1 VFKNKWTMLVLT
13 LCLTLVAAGCGAG
26 SGEKQGSNDGKNES
40 GTKVTVNFMHLWPE
54 GVSAGQNKIV
64 NQIIKDYQA
73 ENPNVIIK
81 QEVLDNEQYKNK
93 LKVLS
98 ASNQLPD
105 VGVTWA
111 AGFMQ
116 PYVEGKLFTPVDDL
130 LSGELNGKFVAGTTE
145 AYAIDG
151 KTYALPLEFNIAPVY
166 YNKAI
171 FEEYNLEVP
180 QTYEQFKQVV
190 KTLTDNGIAP
200 IALGNKDRWTGSL
213 WYMYMAD
220 RFAGQETL
228 SGAITGSASFAD
240 EGLIKAAGEV
250 QSLVDSNAFVKG
262 FNGLSNEEAKS
273 EFLNGKA
280 AMFLMGTWELPNF
293 TTNED
298 IPQEFRDSVGFFKF
312 PTVEGGK
319 GDINSWVGGPGV
331 GLFVAENSKVKDE
344 AKAFVEYFVAK
355 WGEQSVTGAGV
366 IPATKVD
373 TSALELPQLYIDLFN
388 EMNKAS
394 SITLFADVQM
404 KANAAETHLNQ
415 IQALFGKAVTPEK
428 FSQEHDAA
436 ISKGN

>member
-1 VFKNKWTMLVLT
+1 MLLT
-13 LCLTLVAAGCGAG
+13 LSLAVVVAGCGNDKANEGAAESQGNAEAG
-26 SGEKQGSNDGKNES
+26 GE
-40 GTKVTVNFMHLWPE
+40 KVTVNFMHLWPE

-64 NQIIKDYQA
+64 NQIIDSYQD
-73 ENPNVIIK
+73 EHPNVTVK
-81 QEVLDNEQYKNK
+81 QEVLDNEQYKSK

-111 AGFMQ
+111 AGFLQ
-116 PYVEGKLFTPVDDL
+116 PYVDGNLFTPVDDL
-130 LSGELNGKFVAGTTE
+130 LSGELNGKFVSGTTE

-171 FEEYNLEVP
+171 FEKNNLEVP

-190 KTLTDNGIAP
+190 KTLSEAGVAP

-213 WYMYMAD
+213 WYMYLAD
-220 RFAGQETL
+220 RIAGQETL
-228 SGAITGSASFAD
+228 ANAINGSGSFSD
-240 EGLIKAAGEV
+240 EGMMKAATEV
-250 QSLVDSNAFVKG
+250 QSLVDANAFVKG

-273 EFLNGKA
+273 EFLNGNA
-280 AMFLMGTWELPNF
+280 AMYMMGTWELPNF

-312 PTVEGGK
+312 PTVDGGK

-331 GLFVAENSKVKDE
+331 GLFVSENSKVKDE
-344 AKAFVEYFVAK
+344 AKKFVEYFVTK

-373 TSALELPQLYIDLFN
+373 TSTLELPQLYIDLFN

-404 KANAAETHLNQ
+404 KASAAETHLNM
-415 IQALFGKAVTPEK
+415 IQALFGKAATPQK
-428 FSQEHDAA
+428 FAEEHDAA
-436 ISKGN
+436 IAK